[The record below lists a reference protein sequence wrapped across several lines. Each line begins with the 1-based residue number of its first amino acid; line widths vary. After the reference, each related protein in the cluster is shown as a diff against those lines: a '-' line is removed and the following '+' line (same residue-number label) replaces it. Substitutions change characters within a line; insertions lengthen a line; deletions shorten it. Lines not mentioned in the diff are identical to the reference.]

1 MIGGGQLLQ
10 HASLLMKLEGKSFWM
25 VGWGEENSR
34 RKRKKS
40 KGEVCTRSWIVG
52 SCFGKEGMKAVHG

>member
-10 HASLLMKLEGKSFWM
+10 HASLLMKLEGKSFWI

-34 RKRKKS
+34 REKKEA
-40 KGEVCTRSWIVG
+40 KERCAREVG
-52 SCFGKEGMKAVHG
+52 

>member
-34 RKRKKS
+34 RKKKRKKQRR
-40 KGEVCTRSWIVG
+40 G
-52 SCFGKEGMKAVHG
+52 VHEKLDSR

>member
-1 MIGGGQLLQ
+1 MIGGRQLLQ

-34 RKRKKS
+34 RKKK
-40 KGEVCTRSWIVG
+40 KKKKKAKERCAQEVG
-52 SCFGKEGMKAVHG
+52 

>member
-34 RKRKKS
+34 RTKKEA
-40 KGEVCTRSWIVG
+40 KERCAQEVG
-52 SCFGKEGMKAVHG
+52 

>member
-1 MIGGGQLLQ
+1 MIGGRQLLQ

-34 RKRKKS
+34 RKKK
-40 KGEVCTRSWIVG
+40 
-52 SCFGKEGMKAVHG
+52 KEKEKKQRRGVHEKLDSR